1 MASAAIDTYFHWLVR
16 KADIDAGALPK
27 ALRKLDVPFG
37 ELVDMAREGVKA
49 RQDGIANRPAI
60 KARNVL
66 YKRVLQDTY
75 QTQRGIETAMSMC
88 GKTGYWA
95 AIADEMGETTE
106 AVKTHLNALANRRN
120 KIVHEG
126 DIQRQSKPREVKH
139 NPIEAA
145 EIRDELSWVRR
156 FINAV
161 GKVAP

>member
-1 MASAAIDTYFHWLVR
+1 
-16 KADIDAGALPK
+16 
-27 ALRKLDVPFG
+27 
-37 ELVDMAREGVKA
+37 
-49 RQDGIANRPAI
+49 
-60 KARNVL
+60 
-66 YKRVLQDTY
+66 
-75 QTQRGIETAMSMC
+75 MC